1 MGNSLLRPEEQNNF
15 AHKISGKNWG
25 KNQKSSF
32 FFQNI
37 KKKKSSGGDAFRTPS
52 KSLVAGSVDGPAR
65 AVSLLTI
72 DMETRLGTNW
82 NQGAGRADLFML
94 NHSTKTSRH

>member
-1 MGNSLLRPEEQNNF
+1 MG
-15 AHKISGKNWG
+15 K
-25 KNQKSSF
+25 KSEKF
-32 FFQNI
+32 FFFSNI
-37 KKKKSSGGDAFRTPS
+37 KKSSGGDAFRTPS

-72 DMETRLGTNW
+72 DMESRLGTNW

>member
-32 FFQNI
+32 F
-37 KKKKSSGGDAFRTPS
+37 SSKHQKAQVGMRFRPPS